1 MKDLVSSWVMGGFV
15 GVLGLVG
22 LVMASGARDDAI
34 YGFGL
39 GVAVLSLAAAYWL
52 VRQPVLTLPPA
63 RRGRARSSRGLD
75 PSPPS
80 DGDSEP
86 GSAGSPPG

>member
-39 GVAVLSLAAAYWL
+39 GVFVFAVLFVFLLIKRGFDAA
-52 VRQPVLTLPPA
+52 
-63 RRGRARSSRGLD
+63 GR
-75 PSPPS
+75 
-80 DGDSEP
+80 P
-86 GSAGSPPG
+86 GG